1 MNDAVLGF
9 LGLIRRAGAMAMGA
23 EDAYDAARLGKARLL
38 AVAKDASANT
48 LHGMQNAR
56 GEREIL
62 LLPLDESKGRLGD
75 ALGVKECAAFAVLD
89 TGFALSLCEK
99 LGEDEAAG
107 VLRVR
112 LEREKKRKDK
122 KLRKKEAPAPS
133 KGAGKGGP
141 KTAAA
146 PRAGKR
152 RAASGNHGSKPTP
165 HVTGKRGN

>member
-1 MNDAVLGF
+1 MNDAILGF
-9 LGLIRRAGAMAMGA
+9 LGLIRRAGAMALGA

-62 LLPLDESKGRLGD
+62 LVPLDENKGRLGE

-99 LGEDEAAG
+99 LGENEAAE
-107 VLRVR
+107 VFRAR

-122 KLRKKEAPAPS
+122 KLRKKESPAPS

-141 KTAAA
+141 KTAAV

-152 RAASGNHGSKPTP
+152 RTAPAKRGSKPTP
-165 HVTGKRGN
+165 RVTGKRGN